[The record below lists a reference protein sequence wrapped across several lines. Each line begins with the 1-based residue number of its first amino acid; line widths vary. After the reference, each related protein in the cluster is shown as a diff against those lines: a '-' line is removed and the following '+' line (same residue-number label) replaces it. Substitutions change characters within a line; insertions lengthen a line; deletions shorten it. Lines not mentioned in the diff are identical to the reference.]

1 MTGPV
6 GPSTG
11 TAGTSWLGEGMDSFE
26 LSALVRPTATDDPLR
41 FTLDV
46 PDGLQ
51 QGRGAWGGVATGAM
65 VAAAQLV
72 DPRPEMAVRTLSAQ
86 LVAPVLVGRMQ
97 LVVEELRRGS
107 ATTTLAVRGLDGD
120 GALLAHGVVV
130 LGAPRTGDAMPDG
143 PDWLD
148 VVPPAELA
156 AGPEAVPVIAV
167 GPPLAP
173 DFTVHLEMRPISG
186 IPYQGAAS
194 DQTMGW
200 VRPAGPIERIDA
212 SVVTAMADAWWVSVM
227 ARLDRPRPAA
237 TVGFTLDLP
246 GDPSILQR
254 DADGRMEAL
263 FHRGRSVA
271 AREGYTVEVR
281 ELWTQA
287 GQLISWNTQTVAVI
301 K

>member
-1 MTGPV
+1 
-6 GPSTG
+6 
-11 TAGTSWLGEGMDSFE
+11 MDSFD

-72 DPRPEMAVRTLSAQ
+72 DLRPEMAVRTLSAQ
-86 LVAPVLVGRMQ
+86 LVAPVLVGRMN
-97 LVVEELRRGS
+97 LLVEELRRGS
-107 ATTTLAVRGLDGD
+107 ATNTLAVRCRDEGGR
-120 GALLAHGVVV
+120 LLAHGVVV
-130 LGAPRTGDAMPDG
+130 LGTARSGDAMPDG
-143 PDWLD
+143 PDWLA
-148 VVPPAELA
+148 VAPPPELA
-156 AGPEAVPVIAV
+156 AGPEAVPEVPM

-173 DFTVHLEMRPISG
+173 GFTVHLEMRPISG
-186 IPYQGAAS
+186 IPYSGA
-194 DQTMGW
+194 DTDETLGW
-200 VRPAGPIERIDA
+200 VRPRGPVERVDA
-212 SVVTAMADAWWVSVM
+212 SLVTALADAWWVSVM

-246 GDPSILQR
+246 MDPSCLQR
-254 DADGRMEAL
+254 DAEGRLEAL

-271 AREGYTVEVR
+271 AREGFTIEVR
-281 ELWTQA
+281 ELWTRT
-287 GQLISWNTQTVAVI
+287 GQLVSWNTQTVAVI